1 MLKEGGVACFRAAR
15 RGRIQIINRT
25 DSPVRVLML
34 SSMIRGEV
42 IEYLDTGKVLA
53 KDVEDEDI
61 MFAGPD
67 PRPST
72 GKARTSSG
80 RRLDQPGG
88 RKLRSGER
96 SSSARASC
104 RWSQSGL
111 KTTLW
116 SRSRAR
122 TGWSSTKSGLRLRSP
137 SAGGFSDTSGKL
149 IEEGTMYDVQTK
161 RTGGQAYDWPWPFRT
176 PLRYP

>member
-1 MLKEGGVACFRAAR
+1 MASPVSARR

-88 RKLRSGER
+88 GKLRSGER
-96 SSSARASC
+96 SSVRERPVAGAS
-104 RWSQSGL
+104 RDKDDSVV
-111 KTTLW
+111 TEP
-116 SRSRAR
+116 
-122 TGWSSTKSGLRLRSP
+122 STDWLVEYEEWAAAAFAG
-137 SAGGFSDTSGKL
+137 AGGFSTSGKL

-161 RTGGQAYDWPWPFRT
+161 RTGGRAYDWPWPFRT